1 MAQASYNKKIRIEV
15 GEEFECILGLNDAT
29 LARAGEILDDTEFCE
44 NEGYRSRIYGL
55 RDTNISLSGDYE
67 PDDSA
72 QQELFTAW
80 EDREVVRI
88 QYLPDG
94 ENGVEGEYV
103 VENIDQSGTI
113 DDKETIDVTLQG
125 TGAISSVTA

>member
-1 MAQASYNKKIRIEV
+1 MAQASYIKKINIEV
-15 GEEFECILGLNDAT
+15 GANFECILGLNDAT

-44 NEGYRSRIYGL
+44 NQGYRSRIYGL

-67 PDDSA
+67 PENTA
-72 QQELFTAW
+72 QQELFNAW
-80 EDREVVRI
+80 ENSEIVTI

-94 ENGVEGEYV
+94 ENGVQGDYV

-125 TGAISSVTA
+125 TGALIPITA